1 MQLSAHFH
9 ILNAKYESANKIG
22 MVVIKMAWEMVTIIG
37 YICLSILSIRSFI
50 SFLAVMMWW
59 IQQLARLLFD
69 ERQVDYWWA
78 KLPIGMR
85 LQQQHLELRVANLIN
100 GIAGYLIL
108 TASTHYY
115 WTPELVFAG
124 TVSIWAWG
132 LIGIALV
139 INSYQRRYLRYYRQH
154 PLS

>member
-1 MQLSAHFH
+1 MD
-9 ILNAKYESANKIG
+9 
-22 MVVIKMAWEMVTIIG
+22 WELVTMIG
-37 YICLSILSIRSFI
+37 YFCLLILCIRSFI
-50 SFLAVMMWW
+50 SFLAVTIWLL
-59 IQQLARLLFD
+59 QQIARVLFD
-69 ERQVDYWWA
+69 ERYVDHWWS

-100 GIAGYLIL
+100 GIAGYLTL
-108 TASTHYY
+108 TASVHYY
-115 WTPELVFAG
+115 WTPELVLAG
-124 TVSIWAWG
+124 TVGIWAWG

>member
-1 MQLSAHFH
+1 M
-9 ILNAKYESANKIG
+9 G
-22 MVVIKMAWEMVTIIG
+22 WEMVTIIG
-37 YICLSILSIRSFI
+37 YLCLGILNIRSFI

-59 IQQLARLLFD
+59 IQQLARLLFE
-69 ERQVDYWWA
+69 ERLVDHWWA

-115 WTPELVFAG
+115 WTPELISAG
-124 TVSIWAWG
+124 KVSIWAWG

-139 INSYQRRYLRYYRQH
+139 INGYQRRYLRYYRQH

>member
-1 MQLSAHFH
+1 MKAPT
-9 ILNAKYESANKIG
+9 KVG
-22 MVVIKMAWEMVTIIG
+22 MVVMKMGWESVTIIG
-37 YICLSILSIRSFI
+37 YLCLLILSIRSFI
-50 SFLAVMMWW
+50 SFLAVAMWL

-69 ERQVDYWWA
+69 ERQVDHWWS
-78 KLPIGMR
+78 KLPIGTR

-108 TASTHYY
+108 TASVHYY
-115 WTPELVFAG
+115 WTPELVLAG
-124 TVSIWAWG
+124 TVGIWAWG